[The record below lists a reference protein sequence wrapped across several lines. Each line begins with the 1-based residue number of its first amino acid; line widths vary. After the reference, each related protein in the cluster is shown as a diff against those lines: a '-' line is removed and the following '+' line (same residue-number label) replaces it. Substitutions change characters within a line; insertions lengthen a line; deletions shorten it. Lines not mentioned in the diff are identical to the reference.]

1 MRAATVT
8 TFHDTVNYCFNSV
21 LETMGPS
28 VREVIYGHLNSKG
41 VPASDIS
48 VRFDDSVEILTESF
62 GGAARIIVY
71 KTLVELYS
79 QYSMHV
85 DFTYQDSLKDRMIM
99 LKDRVV
105 MDHLIPRRAHRDDSI
120 LSYNQI
126 IIQSPQ
132 AYPRKR

>member
-1 MRAATVT
+1 
-8 TFHDTVNYCFNSV
+8 
-21 LETMGPS
+21 MGPS

-105 MDHLIPRRAHRDDSI
+105 MDHLIPRRAQRDDSI